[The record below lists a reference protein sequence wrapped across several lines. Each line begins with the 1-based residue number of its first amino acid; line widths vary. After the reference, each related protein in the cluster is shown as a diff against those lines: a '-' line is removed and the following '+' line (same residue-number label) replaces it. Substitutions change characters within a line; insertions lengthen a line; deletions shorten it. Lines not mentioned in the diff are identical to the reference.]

1 NVLLVDNLK
10 HNLLSISQ
18 LCDNGFKVTFCANK
32 CPIERINNY
41 QVCFEGYRHRNI
53 YKINLD
59 DFKNSSETCLYS
71 QNDESW
77 IWHRKLGH
85 ASMDIISKLVK
96 GNIVK
101 GLPNL
106 DFQKDKIC
114 QACQQGKQT
123 KNSFKSKDAIS
134 TSRPLE
140 LLHIDLFGPTQTL
153 SLGGKKYTLVIVD
166 DFTRF
171 TWTFFFASKEENNNI
186 FFRYCKKVQNEKGLS
201 IVTIRSDHGGEFENF
216 EMNDFCEKLGIEH
229 TFSAPRTPQQNG
241 VAE

>member
-1 NVLLVDNLK
+1 MN
-10 HNLLSISQ
+10 
-18 LCDNGFKVTFCANK
+18 
-32 CPIERINNY
+32 
-41 QVCFEGYRHRNI
+41 
-53 YKINLD
+53 
-59 DFKNSSETCLYS
+59 
-71 QNDESW
+71 
-77 IWHRKLGH
+77 
-85 ASMDIISKLVK
+85 IISKLVK
-96 GNIVK
+96 GNLVK
-101 GLPNL
+101 GLPKL

-123 KNSFKSKDAIS
+123 KNSFKPKDAIS

-140 LLHIDLFGPTQTL
+140 LLHMDLFGPTQTL

-171 TWTFFFASKEENNNI
+171 TWTFFIASKDKTNNV

-229 TFSAPRTPQQNG
+229 TFSAPRTPQ
-241 VAE
+241 